1 MKLPALSTAVVLSLA
16 LTAADDPT
24 RVLPA
29 GQKPQ
34 DARIGKVRTL
44 NDKDFLFT
52 PPADLKTWSAAPG
65 PPRTGPRRRG
75 TLAHARE
82 DAAQRRDPRQDRPR

>member
-1 MKLPALSTAVVLSLA
+1 MKLPALSTALVLSLA
-16 LTAADDPT
+16 LTTVRAADDPT
-24 RVLPA
+24 RVLPD

-52 PPADLKTWSAAPG
+52 PPTDLETWKARRQACANRSSS
-65 PPRTGPRRRG
+65 PRGSGRCPKRRRS
-75 TLAHARE
+75 T
-82 DAAQRRDPRQDRPR
+82 P